1 MRSNAEARGSRREMR
16 VGFQSRKD
24 KTACSCRLSP
34 RSPRPRDVIS
44 TKKSVQNYKTGFLRR
59 STAVSSQ
66 GARAGERGR
75 VRLAGTAS
83 PHLCPADARQDLKT
97 GFCLRSPPRRMTDY
111 LRCAS
116 TESPPIEGSGVRGRD
131 EHRLVMSPDFWILN
145 SGGEATK
152 LTRTPGW
159 HRVGTR
165 FCAVRG
171 HRPAL
176 NRREKARGNSGLFH
190 RRRRLR
196 PRSFC
201 DSHQPLATS
210 G

>member
-1 MRSNAEARGSRREMR
+1 MPERGRMRCNAEARGSRREMR

-83 PHLCPADARQDLKT
+83 PHLCPADARHDLKT
-97 GFCLRSPPRRMTDY
+97 GFCLRSPPRRPITAHSRTGFDRNTKKMLKY
-111 LRCAS
+111 AS
-116 TESPPIEGSGVRGRD
+116 LWNEIRAGDNP
-131 EHRLVMSPDFWILN
+131 
-145 SGGEATK
+145 
-152 LTRTPGW
+152 
-159 HRVGTR
+159 
-165 FCAVRG
+165 AVRQAVHEAIPG
-171 HRPAL
+171 GSIVHHFVPEEECRMIY
-176 NRREKARGNSGLFH
+176 KKS
-190 RRRRLR
+190 
-196 PRSFC
+196 
-201 DSHQPLATS
+201 
-210 G
+210 